1 MPATTGQRTE
11 AHAAF
16 RFAVQIEGIT
26 EAVFT
31 ECTLPTLE
39 VEVHQQMEGGLNN
52 AVHHLPG
59 RVKAGKITL
68 KRGLTSSDKLL
79 AWYMDVAQ
87 GNISDSQRKVSVVMY
102 DSLLEEVMRWNFEGA
117 FPSKW
122 SGPSFVSG
130 NSQLAI
136 ETLELSYEGMAVE
149 V

>member
-1 MPATTGQRTE
+1 MPAIIGQRTK

-68 KRGLTSSDKLL
+68 KRGISSSDKLL
-79 AWYMDVAQ
+79 AWYMDIAQ
-87 GNISDSQRKVSVVMY
+87 GKISSSRRTVSVVMY

-117 FPSKW
+117 FPSRW
-122 SGPSFVSG
+122 TGPSFVSG
-130 NSQLAI
+130 NSALAI
-136 ETLELSYEGMAVE
+136 ETLELSYQSMDVE
-149 V
+149 

>member
-1 MPATTGQRTE
+1 MPAIIGQRTE

-68 KRGLTSSDKLL
+68 KRGISSSDKLL
-79 AWYMDVAQ
+79 AWYMDIAQ
-87 GNISDSQRKVSVVMY
+87 GKISSSRRTVSVVMY

-117 FPSKW
+117 FPSRW
-122 SGPSFVSG
+122 TGPSFVSG
-130 NSQLAI
+130 NSALAI
-136 ETLELSYEGMAVE
+136 ETLELSYQSMDVE
-149 V
+149 